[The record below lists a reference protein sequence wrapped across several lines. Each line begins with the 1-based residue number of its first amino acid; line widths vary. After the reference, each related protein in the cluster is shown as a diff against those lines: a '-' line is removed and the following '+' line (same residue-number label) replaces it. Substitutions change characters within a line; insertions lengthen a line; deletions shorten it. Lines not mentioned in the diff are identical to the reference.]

1 MWLKQDSVTTW
12 KRGIQRETRGRFGR
26 EEIWVYLW
34 LILVDVWQK
43 TTKFCTAII
52 LQSKKKK
59 SRSLLPV
66 FAKAVAPAL
75 NIFFLT
81 VYIYYRTQ
89 INCHFLRK
97 PSLNLI
103 NITSWHFIQFLLSTD
118 IIVTSQVVLVVKN
131 LPANAR
137 DTGDNGSIPGSWG
150 RSPGGWRG
158 NPLQY
163 SCLENPMDRGVRWAI
178 IHRVAKSR
186 TWLKRLSTHSIH
198 SCNYL

>member
-1 MWLKQDSVTTW
+1 M
-12 KRGIQRETRGRFGR
+12 RGRFGR

-43 TTKFCTAII
+43 TTKTVQQLSFN
-52 LQSKKKK
+52 LKK
-59 SRSLLPV
+59 SQGPSYHT
-66 FAKAVAPAL
+66 PAL

-81 VYIYYRTQ
+81 IYPIHYQTQ

-103 NITSWHFIQFLLSTD
+103 NITSWHFILFLVSTD
-118 IIVTSQVVLVVKN
+118 STVTSQVARVVKK
-131 LPANAR
+131 LPAEAR
-137 DTGDNGSIPGSWG
+137 DTRDDGSIPGSWG
-150 RSPGGWRG
+150 RSPGGRRG

-163 SCLENPMDRGVRWAI
+163 SCLENPMDRGTWWAI

-186 TWLKRLSTHSIH
+186 TWLKRLSIH
-198 SCNYL
+198 SANTCDYL